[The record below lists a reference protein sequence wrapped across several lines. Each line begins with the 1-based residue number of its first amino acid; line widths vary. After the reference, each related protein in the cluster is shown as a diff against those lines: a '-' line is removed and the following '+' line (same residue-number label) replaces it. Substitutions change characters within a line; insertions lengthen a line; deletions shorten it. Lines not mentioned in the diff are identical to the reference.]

1 MIDKFCINN
10 SIIYIKSRPR
20 HPQTNGVVEVVNKEI
35 RKLVLIKY
43 AEFEKDFDLK
53 TTILDGFNAHNH
65 NVHPTT
71 GYKPCFIINNTEEE
85 IEKKVLENIKKSIK
99 LTNEE

>member
-1 MIDKFCINN
+1 MEYENNMIDKFCINN

-35 RKLVLIKY
+35 RKLVLIKF

-53 TTILDGFNAHNH
+53 TTILDAIKAHNH
-65 NVHPTT
+65 KCSS
-71 GYKPCFIINNTEEE
+71 YY
-85 IEKKVLENIKKSIK
+85 
-99 LTNEE
+99 

>member
-1 MIDKFCINN
+1 M
-10 SIIYIKSRPR
+10 
-20 HPQTNGVVEVVNKEI
+20 QL
-35 RKLVLIKY
+35 KL
-43 AEFEKDFDLK
+43 
-53 TTILDGFNAHNH
+53 TIT

-71 GYKPCFIINNTEEE
+71 RYKPCFIINNTDEE